1 MQDPTITTRIK
12 DCGQYDF
19 DAVDLQI
26 AARTL
31 CSLIPTV
38 EHLMEHMQ
46 NWLGLWFGEEA
57 DGVEYDDLFAHA
69 LMALA
74 WYSRCQREKEE

>member
-1 MQDPTITTRIK
+1 MQDSTITTRIK
-12 DCGQYDF
+12 DGGQYDF
-19 DAVDLQI
+19 DAVDLQS
-26 AARTL
+26 AARPL
-31 CSLIPTV
+31 CSLMPTV
-38 EHLMEHMQ
+38 EGLMDYMQ

-74 WYSRCQREKEE
+74 WHNRCKREGSE